1 MSEYCCDKCAEESQC
16 MRCGDREVKDSQNG
30 YCVPCW
36 NEMFHPELNHCP
48 GCDDEIT
55 VGANGYCGACWTDRF
70 GCEDLSPI
78 EHEEMIDFLSL
89 GYSPDEHEML
99 ADAYRAIEKA
109 KMWEYMKQEPSGG
122 GYTFTDDEELRSI
135 NRYIEYTGHSGSSFS
150 WAMRTMQLLAR
161 KGETVFIQE
170 CKESFARE

>member
-1 MSEYCCDKCAEESQC
+1 
-16 MRCGDREVKDSQNG
+16 
-30 YCVPCW
+30 
-36 NEMFHPELNHCP
+36 MFHPELNHCP
-48 GCDDEIT
+48 GCDNEIT
-55 VGANGYCGACWTDRF
+55 VGANGYCSACWTDRF

-122 GYTFTDDEELRSI
+122 GYTYTDDEELRSI

-170 CKESFARE
+170 CKESFARA